1 MHGLERVT
9 VVMTLMEQLRAVMA
23 EENTLVRQMKL
34 DRLNELHA
42 EKAALADAYE
52 LELRRLRSQPELMA
66 DLPNDVRQHLEEIT
80 RSFQDASK
88 ANANILMAARTM
100 VERMMRK
107 LGDSMSATSP
117 APGYGQV
124 YGNHSSGHSSNS
136 TAKTGK
142 VISVAFN
149 REL

>member
-9 VVMTLMEQLRAVMA
+9 VIMTLMEQLRAIMA
-23 EENTLVRQMKL
+23 EENTLVRQLKL
-34 DRLNELHA
+34 DRLSDLHQ

-52 LELRRLRSQPELMA
+52 LELRRIRTEPELMA
-66 DLPNDVRQHLEEIT
+66 ELSDDVREHLAERT
-80 RSFQDASK
+80 REFQAASK
-88 ANANILMAARTM
+88 NNATIISAAQTM

-107 LGDSMSATSP
+107 LGESVANQKP
-117 APGYGQV
+117 LGGYGQ
-124 YGNHSSGHSSNS
+124 GQQQGQQ
-136 TAKTGK
+136 TGQ